1 VRKSRDIATCLM
13 AGLALCLVCPS
24 AQALIEV
31 VEGNRPVENSGWP
44 LGAEKVANL
53 PSRLGYWEGPPEGG
67 GEWHFLYRCKDN
79 AEFSE
84 ALALFA
90 AIRTPLLELYVH
102 DGLGPNQI
110 GRAKGGEGLGADWT
124 FTVWHPESWH
134 RLYNNPERSYDFG
147 NLNFRKPVA
156 PPRIDVYLGG
166 GAIVWQGVRVPEK
179 IRVIDRRAEAAPVK
193 LVGGGWIRGDVYD
206 MATGQAIA
214 GAEITLL
221 KSKDRREWEEVRR
234 VQADAVGSFEIAK
247 LPYGGFY
254 MATIR
259 AKGYAS
265 RGRSYDL
272 DDNEPFEVS
281 IIELVRE
288 AGLRGIV
295 TDAAGKP
302 LPGVEVSAFTLLG
315 IDGQRYHCPDA
326 QPETTSAEGRF
337 EFRSLPKGHAQIRA
351 NAPSMQQATSI
362 FALYPVPSKDIRIVL
377 TGTAIVRGSV
387 AEKNGDPPAEIAHVH
402 IGTPWPARL
411 GTWGGS
417 MECSPDGRFEFKGV
431 PPGEY
436 ILSAKAIL
444 PGQPHDPNAKIITVK
459 AGDSVDVRLD
469 R

>member
-1 VRKSRDIATCLM
+1 
-13 AGLALCLVCPS
+13 GLVLSVACPP
-24 AQALIEV
+24 AQAVRHLV
-31 VEGNRPVENSGWP
+31 DGNRPVENPGWP

-53 PSRLGYWEGPPEGG
+53 PSRLGGWERD

-90 AIRTPLLELYVH
+90 AIRTPRLELYVH
-102 DGLGPNQI
+102 DGLGPARF
-110 GRAKGGEGLGADWT
+110 GKKGKGELGADWT
-124 FTVWHPESWH
+124 FTVWRPESWH

-147 NLNFRKPVA
+147 NLNFRTPVA

-166 GAIVWQGVRVPEK
+166 GAIVWQGGRVPEK
-179 IRVIDRRAEAAPVK
+179 IRVIDRRAQAAPIE
-193 LVGGGWIRGDVYD
+193 LVGGGLIRGDVYD
-206 MATGQAIA
+206 MATGQAMA

-234 VQADAVGSFEIAK
+234 LQADALGSFEIAK
-247 LPYGGFY
+247 IPYGGFY

-272 DDNEPFEVS
+272 DENEPFEES

-302 LPGVEVSAFTLLG
+302 LPGVGVSAFTLLG

-326 QPETTSAEGRF
+326 QTLTTSAEGRF
-337 EFRSLPKGHAQIRA
+337 EFRSLPKGHAQIRT

-362 FALYPVPSKDIRIVL
+362 FALYPVPSKDIRIVM

-387 AEKNGDPPAEIAHVH
+387 VEKNGDPPADIAHIHLEAAGPVR
-402 IGTPWPARL
+402 IGK
-411 GTWGGS
+411 WGGS

-436 ILSAKAIL
+436 ILSAKPIL
-444 PGQPHDPNAKIITVK
+444 PGQPPDPNAKTITIK
-459 AGDSVDVRLD
+459 AGDTVDIQLER
-469 R
+469 

>member
-1 VRKSRDIATCLM
+1 MRMFHHIAACLI
-13 AGLALCLVCPS
+13 AGLALGLVCPS

-53 PSRLGYWEGPPEGG
+53 PSRLGYWVGPPFGG

-90 AIRTPLLELYVH
+90 AIRTPQLELVIH
-102 DGLGPNQI
+102 DGLGPTRF
-110 GRAKGGEGLGADWT
+110 GKKGEQELGADWT
-124 FTVWHPESWH
+124 FTVWRPDSWH
-134 RLYNNPERSYDFG
+134 RLFNDPESVFDCDHPS
-147 NLNFRKPVA
+147 FRKPAA

-166 GAIVWQGVRVPEK
+166 GSIVWQRGKVPEK
-179 IRVIDRRAEAAPVK
+179 IRVIDRRAQAAPVE
-193 LVGGGWIRGDVYD
+193 LAGGGLIRGEVYD

-214 GAEITLL
+214 GAEIALL
-221 KSKDRREWEEVRR
+221 KSKDRREWEEVGRL
-234 VQADAVGSFEIAK
+234 QADTLGSFEIAK
-247 LPYGGFY
+247 LPHGCYY
-254 MATIR
+254 EATIR

-265 RGRSYDL
+265 RKRSYHL
-272 DDNEPFEVS
+272 DENEPFEESV
-281 IIELVRE
+281 IELVRQ

-302 LPGVEVSAFTLLG
+302 LPGVKVSVPTLLG
-315 IDGQRYHCPDA
+315 IDGRGYSCPDA
-326 QPETTSAEGRF
+326 QPATTSAEGRF
-337 EFRSLPKGHAQIRA
+337 EFPSLPKGHAQIRA

-377 TGTAIVRGSV
+377 TGTAIIRGSV
-387 AEKNGDPPAEIAHVH
+387 VEKNGAPPAEIAHVH
-402 IGTPWPARL
+402 LETAGPVRIGK
-411 GTWGGS
+411 WGGS

-436 ILSAKAIL
+436 ILSTKPIL
-444 PGQPHDPNAKIITVK
+444 PGEPHDPNAKVITVK
-459 AGDSVDVRLD
+459 AGETIQVTINR
-469 R
+469 